1 MITIAILARN
11 KAHTLPLFLKCI
23 ENQTYPKSKT
33 KLYIRTNDNT
43 DNTKEILKE
52 WVSSISG
59 YNEIFFD
66 DSDLN
71 LVQYGEHEWNND
83 RFTKLAKIRQD
94 SVNFAK
100 ERCTDYFVVDCDNF
114 IKSDTLEKLSGLNLP
129 VVAPFLKTIVE
140 SPLYSNYHFKVDQ
153 NGYYL
158 SCPEYMTVHSQII
171 KGIIE
176 CELVHCTY
184 LVQKEYLNKVNYN
197 DNSGRYE
204 YVIVSDN
211 FRKLGIPQ
219 YLDTRKVYGYITF
232 KDKNNFNQSI
242 YEEKLNDN

>member
-1 MITIAILARN
+1 
-11 KAHTLPLFLKCI
+11 
-23 ENQTYPKSKT
+23 
-33 KLYIRTNDNT
+33 
-43 DNTKEILKE
+43 
-52 WVSSISG
+52 
-59 YNEIFFD
+59 
-66 DSDLN
+66 
-71 LVQYGEHEWNND
+71 
-83 RFTKLAKIRQD
+83 
-94 SVNFAK
+94 
-100 ERCTDYFVVDCDNF
+100 
-114 IKSDTLEKLSGLNLP
+114 
-129 VVAPFLKTIVE
+129 
-140 SPLYSNYHFKVDQ
+140 
-153 NGYYL
+153 
-158 SCPEYMTVHSQII
+158 MTVHSQII